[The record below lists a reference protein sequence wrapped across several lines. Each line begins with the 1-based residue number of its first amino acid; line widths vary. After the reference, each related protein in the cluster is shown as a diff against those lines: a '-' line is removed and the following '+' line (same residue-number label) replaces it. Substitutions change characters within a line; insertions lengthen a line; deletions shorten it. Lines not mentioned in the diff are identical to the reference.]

1 LDNEVSK
8 RLAAAGVPVV
18 GVSSRHFW
26 SQPKREDVGKD
37 MAPIAAVNQKRWKR
51 TRFVLIGSSLGAD
64 VAPFMAN
71 HLDSAACARLVLVG
85 LLAPGRYAKFPF
97 HASDWITDSNSGT
110 PITPQMGKL
119 QALPIGCLYG
129 PEEKAS
135 SLCTVPQLRQRCDS
149 PSKLAIIWPE
159 ITMASPHACALI
171 GHFTNMPLAQTRPPG
186 RAYKRE

>member
-71 HLDSAACARLVLVG
+71 HLDSLR
-85 LLAPGRYAKFPF
+85 APGW
-97 HASDWITDSNSGT
+97 DWSGYWRPVDTQSFRFMPVTGSLT
-110 PITPQMGKL
+110 PI
-119 QALPIGCLYG
+119 
-129 PEEKAS
+129 
-135 SLCTVPQLRQRCDS
+135 VVRR
-149 PSKLAIIWPE
+149 
-159 ITMASPHACALI
+159 
-171 GHFTNMPLAQTRPPG
+171 
-186 RAYKRE
+186 